1 MASIDATI
9 AWLEKLPEDIRAKGI
24 DITQDSIIRNG
35 NYDTGKMFN
44 SVQGS
49 VSGDTVHIRVWSSY
63 ASYVNDGH
71 GPSAPKHRATWK
83 KYNVSKLKFK
93 ESPKWPGPIYA
104 AYASGYSGSHFFD
117 QAYVELRAYIHS
129 L

>member
-9 AWLEKLPEDIRAKGI
+9 SWLEKLPQDIAERGK
-24 DITQDSIIRNG
+24 DITRESILRNG
-35 NYDTGKMFN
+35 NWDTGKMLN

-49 VSGDTVHIRVWSSY
+49 ASGDSVHIRVWSSY

-71 GPSAPKHRATWK
+71 GPSVPKVRKTWK
-83 KYNVSKLKFK
+83 RRNVSMLKFK
-93 ESPKWPGPIYA
+93 SSPKWPGPIYA

-117 QAYVELRAYIHS
+117 QAYVELLAYIHT